1 MIYILLIGALAVGD
15 LRLKQW
21 IDEQAPEQFPRPWAR
36 SKGKIVLHRH
46 HNPGFPFGFLQKYGA
61 VVRMVPLAV
70 VSALG
75 GALAYLLPR
84 KGRTLQKLG
93 LAIVIGGAL
102 SNLYDRLVKHYVV
115 DYFSFSFGP
124 LKRVI
129 FNLGD
134 LCVFLGSAILMVWE
148 FVSENRKKG
157 AAAGGDG
164 AVRVKSVKSLLTE
177 AEKHCKISN

>member
-1 MIYILLIGALAVGD
+1 MIYVWLIGALAAGD
-15 LRLKQW
+15 LWLKQW
-21 IDEQAPEQFPRPWAR
+21 IDRQAPEQFPRAWAW

-61 VVRMVPLAV
+61 VVRIVPLAV

-75 GALAYLLPR
+75 CVLACLVPR

-115 DYFSFSFGP
+115 DYFSFQFGP

-134 LCVFLGSAILMVWE
+134 LCVFLGSGILMALE
-148 FVSENRKKG
+148 L
-157 AAAGGDG
+157 AAEVQGKRRG
-164 AVRVKSVKSLLTE
+164 SLPQPE
-177 AEKHCKISN
+177 QEC